1 MLDTDHSQLYII
13 NLYVFLRM
21 SGLFL
26 VNGRKTTRFP
36 LICRKARTLELPN
49 RDAGKKQRTGAYVK
63 GARRAQS
70 SARRSGRLPH
80 RRTYLRRYRQGHS
93 KCSVS
98 RPQAGHGV
106 SLTKTSGSSACA
118 FACPS
123 ASEYERNVRSSTKAV
138 TRPRCVSLFA
148 FPTRFRHL
156 QLPSSHCKLLWVPV
170 LYIRSAGHNAAHL
183 SFYSLS
189 SPSDTVSSSA
199 PSRVLPPQYGIYRT

>member
-1 MLDTDHSQLYII
+1 MTCFLYTRSITRRKRRVRYARVLIARVGQRLRASTDHSQLYII
-13 NLYVFLRM
+13 NLYVFLRI

-106 SLTKTSGSSACA
+106 SLTKTQEAAPALLLVRPPRNTSGM
-118 FACPS
+118 F
-123 ASEYERNVRSSTKAV
+123 
-138 TRPRCVSLFA
+138 
-148 FPTRFRHL
+148 
-156 QLPSSHCKLLWVPV
+156 V
-170 LYIRSAGHNAAHL
+170 LR
-183 SFYSLS
+183 
-189 SPSDTVSSSA
+189 
-199 PSRVLPPQYGIYRT
+199 RKR